1 MASLDLYLPQLLQ
14 FEGGFVDDPADP
26 GGATNRG
33 ITLATFQRYAQSLL
47 GEQPTL
53 DALRA
58 LTVEQAGVIYRAAYW
73 DKLDGDQIASQP
85 LAEIV
90 FDFYVNA
97 GTEAILLLQR
107 ILQQTG
113 ATGLATDGEM
123 GPVTL
128 AALQA
133 ADQAPVYALYRQGRI
148 DYYERLAQERPVDD
162 KFLKG
167 WLARAEWFPATLPS
181 TSTAA
186 APPATGVA

>member
-1 MASLDLYLPQLLQ
+1 MASFDLYLPQLLK
-14 FEGGFVDDPADP
+14 FEGSFVDDPADP
-26 GGATNRG
+26 GGATNLG

-47 GEQPTL
+47 GEAPTL
-53 DALRA
+53 EALRA
-58 LTVEQAGVIYRAAYW
+58 LTPEQAGAIYKQEYW

-85 LAEIV
+85 LAEIL

-97 GTEAILLLQR
+97 GTEAVLLLQR
-107 ILQQTG
+107 ILLQLG

-123 GPVTL
+123 GPATL

-133 ADQAPVYALYRQGRI
+133 ADQAQVYALYRQGRI
-148 DYYERLAQERPVDD
+148 DYYQRLAQERPVDD

-181 TSTAA
+181 TAATA
-186 APPATGVA
+186 PDSGVA

>member
-1 MASLDLYLPQLLQ
+1 MASFDLYLPQLLK
-14 FEGGFVDDPADP
+14 FEGGYVDDPADS
-26 GGATNRG
+26 GGATNLG
-33 ITLATFQRYAQSLL
+33 ITMATFQRYAQSVL
-47 GEQPTL
+47 GEAPTP

-58 LTVEQAGVIYRAAYW
+58 LNPEQAGAIYKLEYW

-85 LAEIV
+85 LAEIL

-97 GTEAILLLQR
+97 GTEAVLLLQR
-107 ILQQTG
+107 ILLQLG

-133 ADQAPVYALYRQGRI
+133 ADQAQVYALYRQGRI
-148 DYYERLAQERPVDD
+148 DYYEQLAQERPVDE
-162 KFLKG
+162 KFLQG

-181 TSTAA
+181 TAA
-186 APPATGVA
+186 TPPDSGVA

>member
-14 FEGGFVDDPADP
+14 FEGGFVDDPSDP

-33 ITLATFQRYAQSLL
+33 ITLATFQRYAQPLL

-58 LTVEQAGVIYRAAYW
+58 LTPEQAGVIYRTAYW
-73 DKLDGDQIASQP
+73 DKLDGDQIASQL
-85 LAEIV
+85 LAEIL

-97 GTEAILLLQR
+97 GTEAVLLLQR
-107 ILQQTG
+107 VLLQLG

-133 ADQAPVYALYRQGRI
+133 ADQAQVYAAYRQGRV
-148 DYYERLAQERPVDD
+148 DYYERLAQERPADD

-167 WLARAEWFPATLPS
+167 WLARADWFPATLPS

-186 APPATGVA
+186 AAPATGVA

>member
-1 MASLDLYLPQLLQ
+1 MASFDLYLPQLLK
-14 FEGGFVDDPADP
+14 FEGGYVDDPADP
-26 GGATNRG
+26 GGATNLG
-33 ITLATFQRYAQSLL
+33 ITLGAFQRYAQSLL
-47 GEQPTL
+47 GEAPTL

-58 LTVEQAGVIYRAAYW
+58 LTPEQAAAIYKLEYW

-85 LAEIV
+85 LAEIL

-97 GTEAILLLQR
+97 GTEAVLLLQR
-107 ILQQTG
+107 ILLQLG

-133 ADQAPVYALYRQGRI
+133 ADQAQVYALYRQGRI
-148 DYYERLAQERPVDD
+148 DYYERLAQERPADD
-162 KFLKG
+162 KFLQG

-181 TSTAA
+181 TAA
-186 APPATGVA
+186 TPPDAGVA